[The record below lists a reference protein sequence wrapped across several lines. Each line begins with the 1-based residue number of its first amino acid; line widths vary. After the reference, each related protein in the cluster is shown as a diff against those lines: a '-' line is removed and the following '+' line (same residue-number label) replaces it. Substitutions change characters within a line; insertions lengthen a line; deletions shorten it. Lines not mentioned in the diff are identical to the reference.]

1 MASLTFNKNSKLLEI
16 LYGLI
21 NDWENEVV
29 EFKQVS
35 NDFSQHDV
43 GKYFSAI
50 SNEANLKN
58 LHYGWLVFG
67 VENKTKKIM
76 NTDYRNT
83 KGLEKLK
90 HEIADNSTGGIT
102 FIDIFEV
109 FEGIERIVMF
119 KIPAAVTGI
128 PTAWKGH
135 YYGREGESLGPL
147 SIEELERIRRQV
159 HREWSNQ
166 IIEDAR
172 LEHLSNEAI
181 QKARKGYKD
190 RHNNEHIGAETDSMN
205 DEEFLTKLK
214 LMINGKLTNAAMIL
228 LGNSDYDNLLD
239 VPVSAMWR
247 LHGLKDR
254 MKDYEEFRIPFILL
268 AENMY
273 TRIRNLKYRYMP
285 DQTTLDTTITLQ
297 YNEDLLKELLYNCI
311 AHQDYV
317 QGGRI
322 YVDEFEDEVIIS
334 NPGNF
339 IPGDVR
345 KVLKKGYTAPYYRN
359 PLLAEVMMNIKLI
372 DSAQWGIL
380 KVYNTQRDR
389 YFPLPD
395 YDFSTPNKVAVTV
408 YGKVLD
414 QNYTKLLFNRSDLDI
429 DTVFLLDRVQKKL
442 PLEREQYQQLR
453 RLGIIEGKVPNVYIS
468 LNIAE
473 IVDGRAQYT
482 KNKAMDDQ
490 YYRDLI
496 INYLQQFGSGT
507 KADIIKLLSSKFS
520 DVLDEK
526 QKADKARNL
535 LMSMSRKGL
544 VKHVGKNQR
553 TGSWELANDNKKRQQ
568 SVNN

>member
-1 MASLTFNKNSKLLEI
+1 MDNNVNKNNINTDLVKI
-16 LYGLI
+16 LHTLI
-21 NDWENEVV
+21 LNWENEVV
-29 EFKQVS
+29 EFKQVT
-35 NDFSQHDV
+35 NDFGQHDI
-43 GKYFSAI
+43 GKYFSAL
-50 SNEANLKN
+50 SNEANLKD

-67 VENKTKKIM
+67 VDNKTKKII
-76 NTDYRNT
+76 NTNYRNT

-90 HEIADNSTGGIT
+90 HEIAENSTGGIS

-109 FEGIERIVMF
+109 FEENERIVMF

-159 HREWSNQ
+159 HREWSNN
-166 IIEDAR
+166 IIEG
-172 LEHLSNEAI
+172 LSLKHLSNEAI
-181 QKARKGYKD
+181 QKARKGYKE
-190 RHNNEHIGAETDSMN
+190 RHNNEHVSAETDSMN
-205 DEEFLTKLK
+205 NEEFLTKLK
-214 LMINGKLTNAAMIL
+214 LMVNGKLTNAAMIL

-247 LHGLKDR
+247 LHGSKDR

-311 AHQDYV
+311 AHQDYL

-334 NPGNF
+334 NPGSF

-359 PLLAEVMMNIKLI
+359 PLLAEAMMNIKLI

-414 QNYTKLLFNRSDLDI
+414 QNYTKLLFNRNDLDI

-442 PLEREQYQQLR
+442 PLEKEQYQHLR
-453 RLGIIEGKVPNVYIS
+453 RLGVIEGKAPNVYIS

-496 INYLQQFGSGT
+496 LNYLQHFGSGT
-507 KADIIKLLSSKFS
+507 KADIVKLLSSKFS

-544 VKHVGKNQR
+544 IKYTGKSQR
-553 TGSWELANDNKKRQQ
+553 TGSWELAND
-568 SVNN
+568 S

>member
-1 MASLTFNKNSKLLEI
+1 MEKIVMTNANYNENSQMLKI
-16 LYGLI
+16 LYNLI
-21 NDWENEVV
+21 HDWEDEIV
-29 EFKQVS
+29 EFKLVA
-35 NDFSQHDV
+35 NDFSQHDI

-50 SNEANLKN
+50 SNEANLKDIK
-58 LHYGWLVFG
+58 YGWLVFG
-67 VENKTKKIM
+67 VENKTKKII
-76 NTDYRNT
+76 NTNYRNT

-90 HEIADNSTGGIT
+90 HEIAENSTGGIT
-102 FIDIFEV
+102 FFDIFEV
-109 FEGIERIVMF
+109 FEGKERVVMF
-119 KIPAAVTGI
+119 KIPAAISGM

-135 YYGREGESLGPL
+135 YYGRDGESLGPL
-147 SIEELERIRRQV
+147 SIEELERIRRQI

-166 IIEDAR
+166 IIEDAS
-172 LEHLSNEAI
+172 LKHLSNEAI

-190 RHNNEHIGAETDSMN
+190 KHNNEHVSAETDSMN

-214 LMINGKLTNAAMIL
+214 LIVNGKLTNAAMIL

-247 LHGLKDR
+247 LHGSEDR
-254 MKDYEEFRIPFILL
+254 MKDYDEFRIPFILL
-268 AENMY
+268 AENIY
-273 TRIRNLKYRYMP
+273 AKIRNLKYRYMP

-311 AHQDYV
+311 AHQDYL

-334 NPGNF
+334 NPGSF
-339 IPGDVR
+339 IPGDIR

-359 PLLAEVMMNIKLI
+359 PLLAEAMMNIKLI

-442 PLEREQYQQLR
+442 PLEKEQYQHLR
-453 RLGIIEGKVPNVYIS
+453 RLGVIEGKAPNVYFS

-473 IVDGRAQYT
+473 IIDGRAQYT

-496 INYLQQFGSGT
+496 LSYLQHFGSGT
-507 KADIIKLLSSKFS
+507 KADIVKLLRSKFS

-544 VKHVGKNQR
+544 IKYTGINQR
-553 TGSWELANDNKKRQQ
+553 TGSWELANDN
-568 SVNN
+568 

>member
-1 MASLTFNKNSKLLEI
+1 MDNNVNKNNINTDLVKI
-16 LYGLI
+16 LHTLI
-21 NDWENEVV
+21 LNWENEVV
-29 EFKQVS
+29 EFKQVT
-35 NDFSQHDV
+35 NDFSQHDI
-43 GKYFSAI
+43 GKYFSAL
-50 SNEANLKN
+50 SNEANLKDF
-58 LHYGWLVFG
+58 HYGWLVFG
-67 VENKTKKIM
+67 VENKTKKII
-76 NTDYRNT
+76 NTNYRNT

-90 HEIADNSTGGIT
+90 HEIAENSTGGIS

-109 FEGIERIVMF
+109 FEENERIVMF

-159 HREWSNQ
+159 HREWSNN
-166 IIEDAR
+166 IIEG
-172 LEHLSNEAI
+172 LSLKHLSNEAI
-181 QKARKGYKD
+181 QKARKGYKE
-190 RHNNEHIGAETDSMN
+190 RHNNEHVSAETDSMN

-214 LMINGKLTNAAMIL
+214 LMVNGKLTNAAMIL

-247 LHGLKDR
+247 LHGSKDR

-311 AHQDYV
+311 AHQDYL

-334 NPGNF
+334 NPGSF

-359 PLLAEVMMNIKLI
+359 PLLAEAMMNIKLI

-414 QNYTKLLFNRSDLDI
+414 QNYTKLLFNRNDLDI

-442 PLEREQYQQLR
+442 PLEKEQYQHLR
-453 RLGIIEGKVPNVYIS
+453 RLGVIEGKAPNVYIS

-496 INYLQQFGSGT
+496 LNYLQHFGSGT
-507 KADIIKLLSSKFS
+507 KADIVKLLSSKFS

-544 VKHVGKNQR
+544 IKYTGKSQR
-553 TGSWELANDNKKRQQ
+553 TGSWELAND
-568 SVNN
+568 S